1 MPKKGEYIK
10 LKHFGRKIKSPLMIY
25 ADFESILVP
34 EDNEKQNPNEF
45 YTNKYQKHVS
55 CSYGYKLVCIDDKF
69 NKYFKSYLGKDAVYN
84 FIRSM
89 IEESKYCSDVMKK
102 HFNKEFAKSK
112 EDNEDF
118 ENSTECW
125 ISDNAY
131 VDGDVEIRDHCHITG
146 KYRGSAHKDFN
157 INIKLNHKIPVVF
170 HNLKKYDSHLIMQEL
185 GKFIINVI
193 PNGLKKYMSFS
204 TNNKL
209 SFIDSFHFLSSSIDS
224 LVENLRNDDFKYL
237 SQGFDNKIL
246 DLVKQKGFYPYEY
259 MSDFKKFKE
268 ELRSKEKFYSS
279 LTVKNFSD
287 KEYEQ
292 RI

>member
-1 MPKKGEYIK
+1 
-10 LKHFGRKIKSPLMIY
+10 
-25 ADFESILVP
+25 
-34 EDNEKQNPNEF
+34 
-45 YTNKYQKHVS
+45 
-55 CSYGYKLVCIDDKF
+55 
-69 NKYFKSYLGKDAVYN
+69 
-84 FIRSM
+84 M

-146 KYRGSAHKDFN
+146 KYRGSAHRDFN